1 MFTTPEELEAVFERY
16 FEHQDAAG
24 RPYTVAGLCLA
35 AGFSS
40 RQSLYDYAGKV
51 GFVDA
56 IEKAR
61 LRIEEH
67 LNERLLL
74 GQGAVVGAIFAL
86 KNTFP
91 NDWRDRHEREVK
103 VMAGAPMSGLP
114 GMPPAPKSLEEL
126 ESWYREMNSRR
137 VDVHRTSPAVI
148 DVLPE

>member
-1 MFTTPEELEAVFERY
+1 MYAEPEELEAVFEAY
-16 FEHQDAAG
+16 FERQDAAG

-35 AGFSS
+35 AGFAS

-51 GFVDA
+51 GFVDV

-86 KNTFP
+86 NNTFP
-91 NDWRDRHEREVK
+91 ESWRDRHEREVK
-103 VMAGAPMSGLP
+103 VTSGAPLAGVRSQC
-114 GMPPAPKSLEEL
+114 S
-126 ESWYREMNSRR
+126 
-137 VDVHRTSPAVI
+137 
-148 DVLPE
+148 